1 MRVTLT
7 GELEWPGASGEA
19 AGKVW
24 QFLSTNGPA
33 PAARIQKG
41 IGENAALTHQGIGWL
56 AREGKLEI
64 DRSQKKDATYKLRD

>member
-1 MRVTLT
+1 MGLQKGCLMSERI
-7 GELEWPGASGEA
+7 GET

-24 QFLSTNGPA
+24 QFLKTSGAA

-41 IGENAALTHQGIGWL
+41 IGETTALTHQGIGWL

-64 DRSQKKDATYKLRD
+64 DRSQRKDATYRLRE